1 MTMDNLKLIG
11 VERHPAG
18 EPGGERGWGGDVVV
32 VTLNRPK
39 VNALN
44 ADLLG
49 ELAQVAEACIADPPG
64 ALVVTGGGRH
74 FAAGAEISDFTD
86 EATRVPLAEAFLA
99 SFNALAAVP
108 CPTIAAVNGFALGG
122 GAELAMCCDFRI
134 AGEGAVLG
142 QPEILLGIIPGG
154 GGTQRLARLVGAT
167 KAKELILGGTQVPAS
182 DALAIGWVDEV
193 VPDDQVLDRAV
204 ERAAAYAKGPRVA
217 IRAAKRA
224 ITGGLE
230 GSQADGINLEYGL
243 FVGLFDTDDA
253 TTGVASFFE
262 HGPGRADFTGT

>member
-1 MTMDNLKLIG
+1 MDDLKLISI
-11 VERHPAG
+11 ERHLAG
-18 EPGGERGWGGDVVV
+18 EPGGKSGWGGDVVV

-44 ADLLG
+44 ADLLN
-49 ELAQVAEACIADPPG
+49 ELGRVAEACIDDPPG

-74 FAAGAEISDFTD
+74 FAAGAEISDFVD

-99 SFNALAAVP
+99 SFNALSAVP

-154 GGTQRLARLVGAT
+154 GGTQRLARLVGPA
-167 KAKELILGGTQVPAS
+167 KAKELIFSGAQVPAAE
-182 DALAIGWVDEV
+182 ALAVGWVDEV
-193 VPDDQVLDRAV
+193 VPDDQVLERAV
-204 ERAAAYAKGPRVA
+204 ERASAYARGPRVA
-217 IRAAKRA
+217 LRAAKRA
-224 ITGGLE
+224 VDGGLE
-230 GSQADGINLEYGL
+230 GSLADGINIEYDL
-243 FVGLFDTDDA
+243 FVDLFDTDDA
-253 TTGVASFFE
+253 TAGVASFFE
-262 HGPGRADFTGT
+262 HGPGRAGFTGT

>member
-1 MTMDNLKLIG
+1 MDGLELIG

-18 EPGGERGWGGDVVV
+18 ESGGERGWDGDVVV

-49 ELAQVAEACIADPPG
+49 ELGRVAEACIVDPPG

-86 EATRVPLAEAFLA
+86 EATRAPLTEAFLA
-99 SFNALAAVP
+99 SFNAVAAVP
-108 CPTIAAVNGFALGG
+108 CPTIAAINGFALGG

-154 GGTQRLARLVGAT
+154 GGTQRLARLVGAGR
-167 KAKELILGGTQVPAS
+167 AKELIFSGAQVPAAE
-182 DALAIGWVDEV
+182 ALAIGWVDEV
-193 VPDDQVLDRAV
+193 VPDDQVLERAI
-204 ERAAAYAKGPRVA
+204 ERAAAYAKGPRLA
-217 IRAAKRA
+217 IRAAKQA
-224 ITGGLE
+224 VDGGLE
-230 GSQADGINLEYGL
+230 GSLADGINLEYDL
-243 FVGLFDTDDA
+243 FVDLFDTDDA

>member
-1 MTMDNLKLIG
+1 MDDLQFIR
-11 VERHPAG
+11 VERHPVG
-18 EPGGERGWGGDVVV
+18 ETGGERGWGGDVVV
-32 VTLNRPK
+32 VVLDRPK

-44 ADLLG
+44 ADLLR
-49 ELAQVAEACIADPPG
+49 ELGQIAEACTVDPPG

-74 FAAGAEISDFTD
+74 FAAGAEISDFTQ
-86 EATRVPLAEAFLA
+86 AVTRIPLAEAFLA
-99 SFNALAAVP
+99 SFTALAAVP

-154 GGTQRLARLVGAT
+154 GGTQRLARLVGPA
-167 KAKELILGGTQVPAS
+167 KAKELIFSGAQLPATE
-182 DALAIGWVDEV
+182 ALDIGWVDEV
-193 VPDDQVLDRAV
+193 VPDDEVLARAI
-204 ERAAAYAKGPRVA
+204 ERASIYANGPRVA

-224 ITGGLE
+224 IDGGLE
-230 GSQADGINLEYGL
+230 GSLADGINLEYDL
-243 FVGLFDTDDA
+243 FVDLFDTDDA

-262 HGPGRADFTGT
+262 HGPGRAEFTGT